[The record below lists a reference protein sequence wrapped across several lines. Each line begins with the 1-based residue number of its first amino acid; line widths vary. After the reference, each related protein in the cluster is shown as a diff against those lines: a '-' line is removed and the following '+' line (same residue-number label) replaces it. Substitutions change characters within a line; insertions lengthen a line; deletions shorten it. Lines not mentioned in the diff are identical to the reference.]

1 MQSDNSINALK
12 KMCDPLLSNGYYP
25 KLLSKKEPGLGRNVE
40 DKYQIPKSWMEPR
53 TNYSQVKIPKQ
64 KNKLDKIE
72 KKPSIDKDG
81 VKKAG
86 NEGNQKTNEDRPDSN
101 ESY

>member
-1 MQSDNSINALK
+1 
-12 KMCDPLLSNGYYP
+12 
-25 KLLSKKEPGLGRNVE
+25 
-40 DKYQIPKSWMEPR
+40 MEPR

-86 NEGNQKTNEDRPDSN
+86 NEGNQQTNEDRPDSN